1 MWKAAFCAVTGREH
15 IVEGIPCQDKV
26 CSALQN
32 GVAAIALCDGA
43 GSAKLS
49 HYGAECTAQTVC
61 DYLCTHFDDMY
72 GNSDARA
79 VRLAISESILSTLTS
94 LSQKLQCN
102 ISDLVST
109 LLFVAVKDTAFI
121 AGHIGDGVMGYLK
134 GDNLL
139 VASKPNN
146 GEFANTTVFTTSSGA
161 SSAMRLMKGTLN
173 EVRAF
178 VIMSDG
184 TEASLYDKRHKSLA
198 PVLKRLMNLLAW
210 QKEANAQAML
220 QNALSGAIA
229 RATGDD
235 LSIAFL
241 VKSDAFPS
249 FCALSKAEKLAML
262 GIRHNISNHCMKR
275 YDNILS
281 CLSYR
286 AMTLRQMR
294 HKIHLK
300 PSRAQ
305 KYADRLV
312 NQGIINETGGVYYPI
327 EKS

>member
-1 MWKAAFCAVTGREH
+1 MWKAAFCAAAGRSH
-15 IVEGIPCQDKV
+15 VKAGTPCQDKV

-49 HYGAECTAQTVC
+49 HYGAQCTAQTVC
-61 DYLCTHFDDMY
+61 DYLCAHFDDVY
-72 GNSDARA
+72 ANSDAGVVRRA
-79 VRLAISESILSTLTS
+79 MLESILSALAAI
-94 LSQKLQCN
+94 SQKLRCDT
-102 ISDLVST
+102 SDLAST
-109 LLFVAVKDTAFI
+109 LLFVAVKDAAFI

-146 GEFANTTVFTTSSGA
+146 GEFANTTVFTTSSSA
-161 SSAMRLMKGTLN
+161 LSAMKLMKGALN

-184 TEASLYDKRHKSLA
+184 TEASLYDKRRKSLA
-198 PVLKRLMNLLAW
+198 PVLKRLMSLLAW
-210 QKEANAQAML
+210 QEEANAQAML
-220 QNALSGAIA
+220 QDALSGAIA

-241 VKSDAFPS
+241 VKADAFPS
-249 FCALSKAEKLAML
+249 FCALSKAEKLALL
-262 GIRHNISNHCMKR
+262 GIKRNVSNHCMNH
-275 YDNILS
+275 YDDIVE
-281 CLSYR
+281 CLSSFR
-286 AMTLRQMR
+286 KGASLKQMQR
-294 HKIHLK
+294 KVHMK

-312 NQGIINETGGVYYPI
+312 QKGIIDKDGAVYHL
-327 EKS
+327 